1 MNAWILKLGVTLRS
15 TARDATLIIVSIL
28 IAFSLD
34 AWWDDRIEQQE
45 IRDTLHAVHV
55 DFSSTKDELRTVVDA
70 NKRYIDLV
78 TKLIS
83 LESDD
88 IGSLD
93 ASVKSELAY
102 LLPTGGITFDPVLG
116 SVDALISSGQLNRVR
131 NLQLRSLI
139 GAWPALM
146 DEIGEDQQILIDMY
160 MAQQERSVDLGIYL
174 LSLRG
179 SLTGI
184 SLQSDD
190 EVLATATNDAE
201 MLNRLAAHRFA
212 IQGLNEE
219 LRDVEDHLDKILHL
233 LEEELGIED
242 PI

>member
-1 MNAWILKLGVTLRS
+1 VNAWISKLGARLRS
-15 TARDATLIIVSIL
+15 SARDASLIIISIL

-45 IRDTLHAVHV
+45 IRDTLHAVYV
-55 DFSSTKDELRTVVDA
+55 DFSSTNDELRTVVDS
-70 NKRYIDLV
+70 NKTYIERV

-83 LESDD
+83 LQSDD
-88 IGSLD
+88 IGRLD
-93 ASVKSELAY
+93 ATTKSELTY

-116 SVDALISSGQLNRVR
+116 SVDALISSGQLNRVQ
-131 NLQLRSLI
+131 NLGLRSLI

-174 LSLRG
+174 KSLRG
-179 SLTGI
+179 SLTGN

-190 EVLATATNDAE
+190 EILTTVMNDAE

-219 LRDVEDHLDKILHL
+219 LHEVEEHLDNILQL
-233 LEEELGIED
+233 LEQELGIEAST
-242 PI
+242 